1 MMLSDLKAKEEEVFR
16 VSLTTKTYPMKGI
29 LPRMLMFTLHNPL
42 HLTNQCDFESNNIN
56 VSNDS
61 EEILPR
67 TDDDDNDNDN
77 TAKASYLHPDS
88 RKPPKCKWPS
98 ESEHVKYRNQAKW
111 FLLTGPMFQ

>member
-1 MMLSDLKAKEEEVFR
+1 MLSDLKAKEEEVFR

-29 LPRMLMFTLHNPL
+29 LPRMLIFTLHNPL

-67 TDDDDNDNDN
+67 NDDDNDNDMTISIPTVQN
-77 TAKASYLHPDS
+77 
-88 RKPPKCKWPS
+88 
-98 ESEHVKYRNQAKW
+98 
-111 FLLTGPMFQ
+111 LTNANGRQNRSM